1 MKYFKQV
8 SKRSFAMLLVL
19 VMSLGLL
26 QTTAFA
32 MDAPDSEASNTV
44 VTDTGNADEFL
55 DSNAFEVPD
64 NEASNTVVTDTD
76 NAGESF
82 DSDAFEVPEDTFV
95 PPAEEPETVPAEVQ
109 AFLDAVAVLPAPDAV
124 NAVNAEAVGYQ
135 VNGALDMYEG
145 LIDAGLDG
153 TVGVAEALETVYAV
167 YEAVLAAEEIE
178 DSDTYL
184 EQIPG
189 YTPADRF
196 YYNGREVAQLYVGTY
211 ANKPVYQYTNP
222 ATSIAVHVGET
233 GSEQYLYTKS
243 ATCHCGNVLVEE
255 TPDWIAVDSNR
266 KLTDSNSGIVDGKP
280 TWSLAAYE
288 SEDWSD
294 SLYEGYPA
302 LQIGVTGAKPGHT
315 SLEFQTYQNYYY
327 AYYWKTCRRC
337 GQVYSEISFKGKW
350 IEDTQTL
357 NVTVNADYVL
367 NYDANGGT
375 PVPHP
380 TRTTVANTSADLTV
394 TSTQPTLEGYT
405 FMGWADTVDATEAQ
419 YAANAPITLEW
430 TEGFGSKDNPVTK
443 TLYAVWEKDDEPI
456 IPTTTY
462 KVVREYYVNNEKI
475 AMTISGEYN
484 GSVGD
489 EIVGKT
495 LADENPGWKNY
506 TVDGQTLT
514 FEYKGSYEGAYVTG
528 TNMPQVGDKA
538 DSITL
543 TDNVKTNVIVLRYE
557 KNTYTVIYTDGVED
571 EEVFADQSTPN
582 LAEGDE
588 TPKFMVTDGDGEPVA
603 GTPARDGYTFM
614 GWKLTSVEPNK
625 DDVQET
631 VAAEDANA
639 NNDIIYTAT
648 WQKNEEPPTPTTY
661 TVAYTWTGLPEGTT
675 DPAVPDGDSYSVGA
689 EVTVDTRPSGNEV
702 TVDGV
707 TYVFSGW
714 STDDATIDEN
724 GKFTMPAENVVITGN
739 WTEKTPVPSTSYRVE
754 WYNEKRQKIKEPETR
769 YGIAGETATVTED
782 DKVVDGYVFAAKST
796 SNVLE
801 KEIAADGTTVLKLFF
816 TTESLKV
823 TKTAAKRVERDENG
837 KATACYVDYTVT
849 LKSNLAKPQYFIQFQ
864 DVMEKGLTFVTDET
878 GALAN
883 LSYTLRKANGQ
894 TYECEDFGS
903 WLNGEDIEDPDS
915 RLDKNNTV
923 AYICFQLNAEN
934 GFFENG
940 DALIV
945 KYTAKAD
952 TPIAEV
958 TQYHNHV
965 YATTWNAN

>member
-1 MKYFKQV
+1 M
-8 SKRSFAMLLVL
+8 A
-19 VMSLGLL
+19 G
-26 QTTAFA
+26 
-32 MDAPDSEASNTV
+32 
-44 VTDTGNADEFL
+44 AD
-55 DSNAFEVPD
+55 
-64 NEASNTVVTDTD
+64 
-76 NAGESF
+76 G
-82 DSDAFEVPEDTFV
+82 
-95 PPAEEPETVPAEVQ
+95 
-109 AFLDAVAVLPAPDAV
+109 
-124 NAVNAEAVGYQ
+124 
-135 VNGALDMYEG
+135 
-145 LIDAGLDG
+145 
-153 TVGVAEALETVYAV
+153 EALETVYAV

-189 YTPADRF
+189 YTPDDRF

-243 ATCHCGNVLVEE
+243 ATCYCGNGLVEE
-255 TPDWIAVDSNR
+255 TPDWIAVDSKR
-266 KLTDSNSGIVDGKP
+266 KLTDSNPGIVGNPP

-294 SLYEGYPA
+294 SLYAGYPA

-337 GQVYSEISFKGKW
+337 GQLYSEISFKGKW
-350 IEDTQTL
+350 IEDTQT
-357 NVTVNADYVL
+357 
-367 NYDANGGT
+367 
-375 PVPHP
+375 
-380 TRTTVANTSADLTV
+380 
-394 TSTQPTLEGYT
+394 
-405 FMGWADTVDATEAQ
+405 
-419 YAANAPITLEW
+419 
-430 TEGFGSKDNPVTK
+430 
-443 TLYAVWEKDDEPI
+443 
-456 IPTTTY
+456 
-462 KVVREYYVNNEKI
+462 
-475 AMTISGEYN
+475 
-484 GSVGD
+484 
-489 EIVGKT
+489 
-495 LADENPGWKNY
+495 
-506 TVDGQTLT
+506 
-514 FEYKGSYEGAYVTG
+514 
-528 TNMPQVGDKA
+528 
-538 DSITL
+538 
-543 TDNVKTNVIVLRYE
+543 
-557 KNTYTVIYTDGVED
+557 
-571 EEVFADQSTPN
+571 
-582 LAEGDE
+582 
-588 TPKFMVTDGDGEPVA
+588 
-603 GTPARDGYTFM
+603 
-614 GWKLTSVEPNK
+614 
-625 DDVQET
+625 
-631 VAAEDANA
+631 
-639 NNDIIYTAT
+639 
-648 WQKNEEPPTPTTY
+648 PTPTT
-661 TVAYTWTGLPEGTT
+661 AY
-675 DPAVPDGDSYSVGA
+675 
-689 EVTVDTRPSGNEV
+689 
-702 TVDGV
+702 
-707 TYVFSGW
+707 
-714 STDDATIDEN
+714 
-724 GKFTMPAENVVITGN
+724 K
-739 WTEKTPVPSTSYRVE
+739 VE
-754 WYNEKRQKIKEPETR
+754 WYNEQRKQIKPTETR
-769 YGIAGETATVTED
+769 YGIAGETAKVTED
-782 DKVVDGYVFAAKST
+782 DKVVDGHVFAAKST

-849 LKSNLAKPQYFIQFQ
+849 LKSNLARPQYFIQFQ